1 MLENAAAESL
11 EESATRRESPA
22 FGDPPVDL
30 VHLSRQCQ
38 GDPDLEEELLGLFR
52 RLAAALIAQLS
63 DPHMHLQLKADIA
76 HKLRGSALAIGAARV
91 ARASE
96 AIEEMARAA
105 RRGDNPGEEGAASL
119 AVSALQEAVSEAI
132 AQIER
137 LLR

>member
-1 MLENAAAESL
+1 M
-11 EESATRRESPA
+11 
-22 FGDPPVDL
+22 
-30 VHLSRQCQ
+30 
-38 GDPDLEEELLGLFR
+38 EEELLGLFR

>member
-1 MLENAAAESL
+1 M
-11 EESATRRESPA
+11 
-22 FGDPPVDL
+22 
-30 VHLSRQCQ
+30 
-38 GDPDLEEELLGLFR
+38 EEELLGLFR

-105 RRGDNPGEEGAASL
+105 RRGDNPGEEGPPL